1 MASVLIGLVAL
12 FFLGMGLLGLV
23 APERLIRPFGVSL
36 ESATART
43 EVRAVYGG
51 FGVAVAALLGFA
63 AFDVGGIQRGA
74 AIAVAV
80 ALAGMAFGRLVARF
94 AERPERFYPSWLYF
108 WVEIVL
114 AALLVLAV
122 ASPLAG

>member
-1 MASVLIGLVAL
+1 MAPVLIGLVAV
-12 FFLGMGLLGLV
+12 FFLGMGLLGLA
-23 APERLIRPFGVSL
+23 APRRLIQPFGIKL
-36 ESATART
+36 DSATART

-51 FGVAVAALLGFA
+51 FGVAIAVLLGFA

-108 WVEIVL
+108 WVELVM
-114 AALLVLAV
+114 AALLVVSVL
-122 ASPLAG
+122 

>member
-1 MASVLIGLVAL
+1 MTPVLIGLVAV

-23 APERLIRPFGVSL
+23 APRRLIRPFGITL
-36 ESATART
+36 DSATART

-51 FGVAVAALLGFA
+51 FGVAIAVLLGFA

-108 WVEIVL
+108 WVELIM
-114 AALLVLAV
+114 AALLVVSAL
-122 ASPLAG
+122 

>member
-23 APERLIRPFGVSL
+23 DPRRLIRPFGIAL

-51 FGVAVAALLGFA
+51 FGVAVAVLLGFA

-80 ALAGMAFGRLVARF
+80 ALVGMAFGRLVARF
-94 AERPERFYPSWLYF
+94 AEQPERFYPSWLYF
-108 WVEIVL
+108 WVEIVM
-114 AALLVLAV
+114 AALLVVSAL
-122 ASPLAG
+122 

>member
-1 MASVLIGLVAL
+1 MAAVLIGLVAL

-23 APERLIRPFGVSL
+23 APRRLILPFGIKL

-51 FGVAVAALLGFA
+51 FGVAIAALLGFA

-94 AERPERFYPSWLYF
+94 VERPERFYPSWLYF
-108 WVEIVL
+108 WVEVVL
-114 AALLVLAV
+114 AALLV
-122 ASPLAG
+122 ASTF

>member
-1 MASVLIGLVAL
+1 MAPVLIGLVAV
-12 FFLGMGLLGLV
+12 FFLGMGLLGLA
-23 APERLIRPFGVSL
+23 APGRLIRPFGITL

-51 FGVAVAALLGFA
+51 FGVAVAVLLGFA

-80 ALAGMAFGRLVARF
+80 ALVGMAFGRLVARF

-108 WVEIVL
+108 WVELVM
-114 AALLVLAV
+114 AALLVVAV

>member
-1 MASVLIGLVAL
+1 MAPVLIGLVAV

-23 APERLIRPFGVSL
+23 DPRRLIRPFGITLDSV
-36 ESATART
+36 TART

-51 FGVAVAALLGFA
+51 FGVAVAVLLGFA

-80 ALAGMAFGRLVARF
+80 ALVGMAFGRLVARF

-108 WVEIVL
+108 WVELVM
-114 AALLVLAV
+114 AALLVVSAL
-122 ASPLAG
+122 

>member
-1 MASVLIGLVAL
+1 MAPVLIGLVGV

-23 APERLIRPFGVSL
+23 APRRLIRPFGITL
-36 ESATART
+36 DSATART

-51 FGVAVAALLGFA
+51 FGVAIAVLLGFA
-63 AFDVGGIQRGA
+63 AFDVGGIQRGV

-108 WVEIVL
+108 WVELVM
-114 AALLVLAV
+114 AALLVVSVL
-122 ASPLAG
+122 

>member
-1 MASVLIGLVAL
+1 MAAVLIGLVAV

-23 APERLIRPFGVSL
+23 DPRRLIRPFGITL
-36 ESATART
+36 DSATART

-80 ALAGMAFGRLVARF
+80 ALVGMAFGRLVARF

-108 WVEIVL
+108 WVELVMAAML
-114 AALLVLAV
+114 VFAAL
-122 ASPLAG
+122 

>member
-1 MASVLIGLVAL
+1 MAPVLIGLVAV
-12 FFLGMGLLGLV
+12 FFLGMGLLGLI
-23 APERLIRPFGVSL
+23 APRRLIRPFGITL
-36 ESATART
+36 DSATART

-51 FGVAVAALLGFA
+51 FGVAIAVLLGFA
-63 AFDVGGIQRGA
+63 AFDVGGIQRGV

-108 WVEIVL
+108 WVELVM
-114 AALLVLAV
+114 AALLVVSVL
-122 ASPLAG
+122 